1 MNQKTTPSLA
11 VKILR
16 VLLPLLLIL
25 AGAGGFNYFRSKE
38 IKIERRPPKKQAAVV
53 NVMEMQPGTFQS
65 TVQAMGTVTPDRQVV
80 VKSKVA
86 GEVVSVSPDFVVG
99 GLMKKGQTLLN
110 IEDIDYR
117 IDVEKAASALDTAV
131 SDLEIE
137 RGSQQIAREE
147 LKLIRQADLGD
158 VEETDLALRKPQ
170 RIQAEAAVKSA
181 RADLES
187 AKLDLERTRVTL
199 PFNALVREKHVDAG
213 ALLPAQ
219 GDIATLVDV
228 DRFQVEA
235 LVPPDKLGAITAGS
249 ASASRA
255 LVRSRY
261 ANQTWEGRVARFTGT
276 VSANSRMAGVIILVE
291 DPLGLSREQGSGQLL
306 LDDYV
311 DVAIMSRKLDQVFAV
326 SRSHL
331 RDNDTVWIYNNGRL
345 DIRTVA
351 FAWKEDGTV
360 YVSSGIRAGDRLI
373 TSDLPAPVQG
383 MALQIDAEGRS

>member
-1 MNQKTTPSLA
+1 MNQTTTSPLA

-53 NVMEMQPGTFQS
+53 NIMEMQPGTFQS

-99 GLMKKGQTLLN
+99 GLMKKGQALLN

-117 IDVEKAASALDTAV
+117 IDVAKAASALDTAV

-147 LKLIRQADLGD
+147 LKLIRQADLGE

-170 RIQAEAAVKSA
+170 RIQAEAAVQSA

-187 AKLDLERTRVTL
+187 AKLDLKRTRVTL

-235 LVPPDKLGAITAGS
+235 LVPPDKLSAITAGS

-291 DPLGLSREQGSGQLL
+291 DPLGLSREQNSGQLL

-331 RDNDTVWIYNNGRL
+331 RDNDTVWIYNNGSL

-360 YVSSGIRAGDRLI
+360 YVSSGIRPGDRLI

>member
-1 MNQKTTPSLA
+1 MNQKTTSSLA

-117 IDVEKAASALDTAV
+117 IDVAKASSALDTAV

-187 AKLDLERTRVTL
+187 AKLDLKRTRVTL

-235 LVPPDKLGAITAGS
+235 LVPPDKLGTITAGS

-291 DPLGLSREQGSGQLL
+291 DPLGLSREQGNGQLL

-311 DVAIMSRKLDQVFAV
+311 DVAIMSQKLDQVFAV

-345 DIRTVA
+345 DIRAVA

-360 YVSSGIRAGDRLI
+360 YIRSGIRAGDRLI